1 MAVETVREEDVLN
14 VILCRTSAGGCLRG
28 TYRRTE
34 LQVSIKLLSSR
45 TAGRSEWTEW
55 MRDVDV
61 VRQVHSE
68 RVLVPLGVYK
78 AWCLMGLLYDWM
90 PEGSLHSL
98 LYQTQLYPGLPMS
111 FRLGILLDVAEGLCH
126 LHCIPLPHQALKPT
140 NVLLD
145 EQYRAKVSDWGL
157 PREWRVGSSLSAGGG
172 PCFRDLVYLSPE
184 ALTGTTPS
192 VEADMYSFGVL
203 LWETLNRRQPCGDL
217 LQLLSGEDGVDSG
230 LEDELLPKHVPHC
243 HTLSQLM
250 NNCWSTNPHS
260 RPTAEDCALEL
271 RSAIATFDPD
281 AMTRAILRV
290 RESKERA
297 LHDSKIHPVK
307 DIPIEINNLEACA
320 GSGDTKCVGNKTL
333 PLPQTT
339 SPSETLPSPPTAI
352 YTGEAPQRRHCQDC
366 VTGSVVSSSSPTSP
380 RCPSSGP
387 VPEHPRGTGCV
398 SQGQRQSL
406 PPPLSSSPSKALRQS
421 PLNQPTASSHAAQ
434 CVTPMAVSCCRILR
448 ERREGIIR
456 GMTEGRLNNL
466 LDVLI
471 SRRALPLEAYE
482 VISASLTLTART
494 RSLLDTCAC
503 LGEHAASLVATT
515 LGLMSITTNCGPPQM
530 SH

>member
-1 MAVETVREEDVLN
+1 MAVETVHQEDVLN
-14 VILCRTSAGGCLRG
+14 VILCRTSAGGCLQG
-28 TYRRTE
+28 TYKRTE
-34 LQVSIKLLSSR
+34 LQVSIKVLSSR
-45 TAGRSEWTEW
+45 TAGGSKWTEW
-55 MRDVDV
+55 MRDVAV

-68 RVLVPLGVYK
+68 RVLIPLGVYE

-145 EQYRAKVSDWGL
+145 QQYRAKVSDWGL
-157 PREWRVGSSLSAGGG
+157 PREWRVGYSLSAGGG

-184 ALTGTTPS
+184 ALTGTTPT

-203 LWETLNRRQPCGDL
+203 LWETLNRRQPCEDL
-217 LQLLSGEDGVDSG
+217 LQLLSGDDGIGSG
-230 LEDELLPKHVPHC
+230 LKDELLPKHVPHC

-250 NNCWSTNPHS
+250 TNCWSTNPHS

-271 RSAIATFDPD
+271 RSVIATFDPD
-281 AMTRAILRV
+281 AMTRATLRV

-333 PLPQTT
+333 PFPQT
-339 SPSETLPSPPTAI
+339 SCPSETLPNPTTAI
-352 YTGEAPQRRHCQDC
+352 YTGEAPQRKHCQDC
-366 VTGSVVSSSSPTSP
+366 VSGSVVSSTSP

-387 VPEHPRGTGCV
+387 GPEHSRGTGGV
-398 SQGQRQSL
+398 SQEQRLSP

-421 PLNQPTASSHAAQ
+421 PLNQPTASSHAAR
-434 CVTPMAVSCCRILR
+434 CMSVTPVAVSYCRMLR

-471 SRRALPLEAYE
+471 SRRALPPEAFE

-503 LGEHAASLVATT
+503 QGEHAASLVATT
-515 LGLMSITTNCGPPQM
+515 LGLMSIATNRGPPQM
-530 SH
+530 PH

>member
-34 LQVSIKLLSSR
+34 LQVSIKPLSSR
-45 TAGRSEWTEW
+45 TASRSEWTEW
-55 MRDVDV
+55 MGDVAV
-61 VRQVHSE
+61 VRKVHSE

-78 AWCLMGLLYDWM
+78 ARCLMGLLYDWM

-98 LYQTQLYPGLPMS
+98 LYQTQLYPGLPMT

-145 EQYRAKVSDWGL
+145 QQYRAKVSDWGL
-157 PREWRVGSSLSAGGG
+157 PREWRVGASLSAGGG
-172 PCFRDLVYLSPE
+172 PRFRDLVYLSPE
-184 ALTGTTPS
+184 TLTGTTPS

-217 LQLLSGEDGVDSG
+217 LQLLSGEDGVGSG

-243 HTLSQLM
+243 HTLSRLM
-250 NNCWSTNPHS
+250 TSCWSTNPHS

-281 AMTRAILRV
+281 AITRATLSV
-290 RESKERA
+290 RESKERG
-297 LHDSKIHPVK
+297 LHDSKIPPVK

-320 GSGDTKCVGNKTL
+320 GSGDTKCVSNKTL
-333 PLPQTT
+333 PLPQT
-339 SPSETLPSPPTAI
+339 SCPSETLPSPPTAI
-352 YTGEAPQRRHCQDC
+352 YTGEASQRRHCQDC
-366 VTGSVVSSSSPTSP
+366 VTGCVVSSTSP

-387 VPEHPRGTGCV
+387 GPEHPRGTGGV
-398 SQGQRQSL
+398 AQRPSP
-406 PPPLSSSPSKALRQS
+406 PPPLFSSPYKALRQS
-421 PLNQPTASSHAAQ
+421 PLNQPTASYHAAAR
-434 CVTPMAVSCCRILR
+434 CVSPTPMAVSCCRILR

-494 RSLLDTCAC
+494 RSLLDTCTC

-515 LGLMSITTNCGPPQM
+515 LGMMSIGTNRGPSQM

>member
-34 LQVSIKLLSSR
+34 LQVSIKPLSSR
-45 TAGRSEWTEW
+45 TASRSEWTEW
-55 MRDVDV
+55 MGDVAV
-61 VRQVHSE
+61 VRKVHSE

-145 EQYRAKVSDWGL
+145 QQYRAKVSDWGL
-157 PREWRVGSSLSAGGG
+157 PREWRVGASLSAGGG

-184 ALTGTTPS
+184 TLTGTTPS

-217 LQLLSGEDGVDSG
+217 LQLLSGEDGVASG

-243 HTLSQLM
+243 HTLSRLM
-250 NNCWSTNPHS
+250 TSCWSTNPHS

-281 AMTRAILRV
+281 AITRATLSV
-290 RESKERA
+290 RESKERG
-297 LHDSKIHPVK
+297 LHDSKIPPVK
-307 DIPIEINNLEACA
+307 DIPIEINNLEVSLVHIFCDILIVLNACDVYYIENNIYISHTRPA
-320 GSGDTKCVGNKTL
+320 LV
-333 PLPQTT
+333 P
-339 SPSETLPSPPTAI
+339 ETLNVWAT
-352 YTGEAPQRRHCQDC
+352 RHCPYHRLPAL
-366 VTGSVVSSSSPTSP
+366 VKHSL
-380 RCPSSGP
+380 
-387 VPEHPRGTGCV
+387 VPLQPYIQGKHPRGGTV
-398 SQGQRQSL
+398 
-406 PPPLSSSPSKALRQS
+406 
-421 PLNQPTASSHAAQ
+421 
-434 CVTPMAVSCCRILR
+434 
-448 ERREGIIR
+448 
-456 GMTEGRLNNL
+456 
-466 LDVLI
+466 
-471 SRRALPLEAYE
+471 
-482 VISASLTLTART
+482 RT
-494 RSLLDTCAC
+494 
-503 LGEHAASLVATT
+503 V
-515 LGLMSITTNCGPPQM
+515 
-530 SH
+530 